1 MDTIKILGSLLSNN
15 AMGSQVGGS
24 ILDMLLTGKG
34 GNAGSILG
42 TLLGGRNQS
51 SNGGMGALGAI
62 LAAVAQAQLSK
73 GSTTTNAGGGGA
85 ADILGSLLGGGGQS
99 GQAGAGGLGGLLG
112 GLLGGSGTGASGS
125 SAGGLGDLIGGLLGG
140 ASSPQS
146 APAGGGALG
155 DLVGSLLGG
164 SGAGALAGMLGQ
176 ASPQASGSE
185 LLGMLLGGGAEAA
198 PPAEAEQEAE
208 LLIEAMC
215 HAAKSDGQIDA
226 AEKEAILGKAG
237 DLTAKEVAF
246 LKEKLSGPVNVAAF
260 TKGVPASMAEQVY
273 AFSLMAIKLDTRK
286 EAEYFAQLA
295 QGLKLDK
302 DSVSQIHTQ
311 LGQPEMFA

>member
-1 MDTIKILGSLLSNN
+1 MDAIKILGSLLSNN
-15 AMGSQVGGS
+15 AMGSRVGGS
-24 ILDMLLTGKG
+24 ILDMLVSGKG

-62 LAAVAQAQLSK
+62 LAAVAQAQLGK
-73 GSTTTNAGGGGA
+73 GSTGASAGGGGVG
-85 ADILGSLLGGGGQS
+85 DILGSLLGGGGQS
-99 GQAGAGGLGGLLG
+99 GSGGLGGLGGLL
-112 GLLGGSGTGASGS
+112 TGAASGS
-125 SAGGLGDLIGGLLGG
+125 GAGGGLGDLIGGLLGG
-140 ASSPQS
+140 GAAPKQSPSS
-146 APAGGGALG
+146 GGLG
-155 DLVGSLLGG
+155 DLVGGLLGG
-164 SGAGALAGMLGQ
+164 AGGGALAGMLGQ

-185 LLGMLLGGGAEAA
+185 LLSILLGGGAEAA
-198 PPAEAEQEAE
+198 PPAEAQDEAE
-208 LLIEAMC
+208 MLIEAMC

-246 LKEKLSGPVNVAAF
+246 LKEKLAGPVDVAAF

-295 QGLKLDK
+295 QGLKLGK
-302 DSVSQIHTQ
+302 ESVHEIHTQ

>member
-51 SNGGMGALGAI
+51 SNGGLGALGAI

-73 GSTTTNAGGGGA
+73 GSTGANAGGGGA
-85 ADILGSLLGGGGQS
+85 ADILGSLLGGGGQGS
-99 GQAGAGGLGGLLG
+99 AGGLGGLLAG
-112 GLLGGSGTGASGS
+112 MLGGAGASGS
-125 SAGGLGDLIGGLLGG
+125 GANAGGGLGDLIGGLLGG
-140 ASSPQS
+140 GASPQS
-146 APAGGGALG
+146 APADGGALG

-185 LLGMLLGGGAEAA
+185 LLGILLGGGAEAE
-198 PPAEAEQEAE
+198 PPAEAQQEAE

-246 LKEKLSGPVNVAAF
+246 LKEKLSGPVDVAAF

-286 EAEYFAQLA
+286 EAEYFAKLA
-295 QGLKLDK
+295 QGLKLNK
-302 DSVSQIHTQ
+302 NSVGQIHSQ